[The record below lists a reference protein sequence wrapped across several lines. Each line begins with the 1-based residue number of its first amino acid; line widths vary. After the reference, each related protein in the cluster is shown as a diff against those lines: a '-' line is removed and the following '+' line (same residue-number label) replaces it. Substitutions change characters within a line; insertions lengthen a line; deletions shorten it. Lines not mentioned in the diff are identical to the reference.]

1 MARFSQAF
9 LQGLLRPTY
18 AEGLFEAAR
27 GAGMAPGLISIEKK
41 QEEEKQK
48 KAKLLSGMTPYEL
61 ADFEYKQAADKGD
74 TQAMREAQDRMV
86 DLSTS
91 EISSGAS
98 QLESPKALLEAARR
112 IRNTKG
118 VTPAGIERAEN
129 LEERAADF
137 AEKQRMLEPV
147 YVSAQRRDAQKELA
161 EAREAFKQ
169 RQGLAASV
177 ESPELKAEIMKGNP
191 EVIKNVRSELVKKEF
206 KDPETITDY
215 GLMAESTPEDY
226 DAAQLEAINAGEYNV
241 SRQIGEIA
249 SNKFKRPSL
258 SDVLDIPKAIDPQWE
273 QHVERRSLAAEI
285 NQLRATG
292 GAGSQRLIERVLTS
306 GFPNDLKAVQELESF
321 TSSKSLWRRLTDGV
335 TKIATGQTRDI
346 TLDEYEAI
354 AQGLEELSNQRI
366 MNTIDVV
373 YRDGSADEADRLVDV
388 YFPEKEASITSN

>member
-1 MARFSQAF
+1 MAKFSQAF
-9 LQGLLRPTY
+9 LQSLARPSY
-18 AEGLFEAAR
+18 GQGLFELGSAIGQAPVLAAEQSR
-27 GAGMAPGLISIEKK
+27 RKSMMEQL
-41 QEEEKQK
+41 QN
-48 KAKLLSGMTPYEL
+48 MTPYEL
-61 ADFEYKQAADKGD
+61 ADFEYKQAAAKGD
-74 TQAMREAQDRMV
+74 AQAMREAQERMV
-86 DLSTS
+86 DLSTT

-98 QLESPKALLEAARR
+98 QLESPQALLEAARR

-118 VTPAGIERAEN
+118 VTPAGIQRAEK
-129 LEERAADF
+129 LEQRASNF
-137 AEKQRMLEPV
+137 AEKQRMLQPV
-147 YVSAQRRDAQKELA
+147 YVSAQRRDAEKELE
-161 EAREAFKQ
+161 EAQATFEQ
-169 RQGLAASV
+169 RRDLAAAV

-191 EVIKNVRSELVKKEF
+191 EVIKNLRSELVKKEF
-206 KDPETITDY
+206 EEPKAVTNY
-215 GLMAESTPEDY
+215 GLTAESTPKDY

-249 SNKFKRPSL
+249 SNKFGRPSL
-258 SDVLDIPKAIDPQWE
+258 SDVLDIPKAIDPMWD

-285 NQLRATG
+285 NQLRTTG

-373 YRDGSADEADRLVDV
+373 YRDGSEDEADRLVDV
-388 YFPEKEASITSN
+388 YFPDKEASIISSSP